1 MSEAN
6 LAQGTEGGGG
16 VNDDLQ
22 PMRHAPYPHCA
33 YSRILACAESFLHTL
48 IPVVLLQALLMSSES
63 KSTRDTFHPIAAFH
77 YIWTL
82 R

>member
-6 LAQGTEGGGG
+6 LAQGTEGGG
-16 VNDDLQ
+16 VDDDLQ

-33 YSRILACAESFLHTL
+33 YSRI
-48 IPVVLLQALLMSSES
+48 PVVLLQALSMSSES
-63 KSTRDTFHPIAAFH
+63 KSTRDTFHPIAAFR

-82 R
+82 W